1 MKMWVKIFSFTFMV
15 TIYTGCASILAGR
28 SQTITLNSNPPGARC
43 EVLREGRIVGTVE
56 NTPGAITLDKTKHD
70 MDVVC
75 KKEGFTE
82 AKGFAESGTE
92 GATFGNILL
101 GGGIGWAIDS
111 AAGADNK
118 YPDVVTV
125 NLVPVTQSV
134 VVAEAVPAVSAK
146 ATKATPKNSFAE
158 KLTSLKKMKDE
169 GLLTEEEYQRK
180 RKEVIDKL

>member
-1 MKMWVKIFSFTFMV
+1 MKIFARAFVMIFIISFS
-15 TIYTGCASILAGR
+15 TGCASIIAGR
-28 SQTITLNSNPPGARC
+28 SQTITLNTNPPGARC

-56 NTPGAITLDKTKHD
+56 TTPGAITLDKTKYD

-82 AKGFAESGTE
+82 GKEFAESGTE
-92 GATFGNILL
+92 GSTFGNIIL

-125 NLVPVTQSV
+125 NLTPVSPPAAPVQ
-134 VVAEAVPAVSAK
+134 VAANAPSKSSSKNEYQKRLSA
-146 ATKATPKNSFAE
+146 
-158 KLTSLKKMKDE
+158 LKKMKDE
-169 GLLTEEEYQRK
+169 GLLTEEEYQKK
-180 RKEVIDKL
+180 RAEIIEKL